1 LAVDIRMDPF
11 QIGDLVKYIYYE
23 GGELWDAAE
32 RSNIAFILD
41 IIEDP
46 DEKQV
51 DLFPKL
57 MIYDTRLGRT
67 VVTHAYNVE
76 FISRAS

>member
-1 LAVDIRMDPF
+1 MAVDIRMDPF

-57 MIYDTRLGRT
+57 MIYDTRLGKT
-67 VVTHAYNVE
+67 VLTHAYNVE

>member
-1 LAVDIRMDPF
+1 MDPF
-11 QIGDLVKYIYYE
+11 RIGDLVKYIYYE
-23 GGELWDAAE
+23 GGELAVASE

-67 VVTHAYNVE
+67 VLTHAYNVE

>member
-1 LAVDIRMDPF
+1 MLSINIDPY
-11 QIGDLVKYIYYE
+11 QIGDLVKYVYYE
-23 GGELWDAAE
+23 GGDVAHGVE
-32 RSNIAFILD
+32 RTNIAFILD

-51 DLFPKL
+51 DLFPRL

-67 VVTHAYNVE
+67 VLTHAYNVE
-76 FISRAS
+76 FISRAT

>member
-1 LAVDIRMDPF
+1 MLSVSLDPY

-23 GGELWDAAE
+23 GGDVAHGTE
-32 RSNIAFILD
+32 RSNIAFVVD

-51 DLFPKL
+51 DLFPRL
-57 MIYDTRLGRT
+57 IIYDTRLGRT
-67 VVTHAYNVE
+67 VLTHAYNVE
-76 FISRAS
+76 FISRAT

>member
-1 LAVDIRMDPF
+1 MDPF

-67 VVTHAYNVE
+67 VLTHAYNVE

>member
-1 LAVDIRMDPF
+1 MAVDIRMDPF

-67 VVTHAYNVE
+67 VLTHAYNVE

>member
-1 LAVDIRMDPF
+1 MLSISLDPY
-11 QIGDLVKYIYYE
+11 QVGDLVKYIYYE
-23 GGELWDAAE
+23 GGDVAHGAE

-51 DLFPKL
+51 DLFPWL
-57 MIYDTRLGRT
+57 IIYDTRLGRT
-67 VVTHAYNVE
+67 VLTHACNVE

>member
-23 GGELWDAAE
+23 GGELWDTAE

-67 VVTHAYNVE
+67 VLTHAYNVE

>member
-1 LAVDIRMDPF
+1 MLSVSVDPY

-23 GGELWDAAE
+23 GGDVAHGVECT
-32 RSNIAFILD
+32 NIAFILD

-57 MIYDTRLGRT
+57 MIYDTRLGRI
-67 VVTHAYNVE
+67 VLTHAYNVE
-76 FISRAS
+76 FISRAP